1 MDAFEHL
8 KRELNRACPGIEIK
22 ENEPM
27 SEHTSFRIGGP
38 VALMALPQTPEETVN
53 AIRVARSMDIHPF
66 LVGRGSNLLC
76 GDGPLN
82 HFVILTR
89 SGLNQLER
97 WGRPPSA
104 AGRGSP
110 CGSWPVSPSRRG

>member
-8 KRELNRACPGIEIK
+8 KRELNRVCPGIEIK

-27 SEHTSFRIGGP
+27 SEHTSFRIGGS

-53 AIRVARSMDIHPF
+53 AIRAARSVDIHPF

-76 GDGPLN
+76 GDGPLD

-89 SGLNQLER
+89 PGLNQLER
-97 WGRPPSA
+97 VGETTLR
-104 AGRGSP
+104 
-110 CGSWPVSPSRRG
+110 CG